1 MSLQVIQ
8 IKVNML
14 ISFAKNVTLNA
25 YKWAQV
31 ALQNSKQALFI
42 IKLITSIKFLN
53 KPVKG

>member
-1 MSLQVIQ
+1 MSLQVNQ